1 MADLRELTTDA
12 KRLYEALDYLLGKQ
26 EESNNVED
34 IDFKEIWFSAKA
46 RPFEQHNIGK
56 LEEFEAKRYLLALSG
71 LIALGDTLEKRVIQV
86 RFMARVLAS
95 YKKAQY
101 DLKEIINGGLLI
113 EEKNIDELQEI
124 MNGEIN
130 TSLVVDL
137 LLMVYLDSTVCEKQ
151 LDYVAG
157 IMALT
162 GMDRVTVNAIGN
174 VVKGILEQNDKLI
187 LAQSKDIDVTSVYCY
202 MQNPPDGVL
211 VNNLDKAKA
220 VNAEKIIFN
229 GIEWEAI
236 PVINIDEYQAD
247 IIEFANCSFERIEG
261 IINTKK
267 KILLTDCSFTDCEV
281 AQKFLCLKNAKISN
295 CKFLNIASFDTK
307 TIHLFVF
314 LDSEVSGTEF
324 KNITIQHNA
333 NTPYGGFLKAKNS
346 VFANIFVD
354 SLVTQSNSIDEWR
367 MVIDIYGGRMAGC
380 KFNDCNLSCDSYLF
394 TFSEGAVKNHI
405 SIENLISNL
414 KNDFENRSNN
424 RNNYDISFE
433 ELFGGE

>member
-267 KILLTDCSFTDCEV
+267 KILLTDCRFTDCEV
-281 AQKFLCLKNAKISN
+281 AEKFLCLKNAKISN

-324 KNITIQHNA
+324 KNITIQHSN
-333 NTPYGGFLKAKNS
+333 NGRPFGGFLKAKNS

-354 SLVTQSNSIDEWR
+354 SLMTQFDTDYDCR
-367 MVIDIYGGRMAGC
+367 RVIDIYGGRMIDC
-380 KFNDCNLSCDSYLF
+380 KFNNCNLSNCSYLF
-394 TFSEGAVKNHI
+394 TFSEGTVKNHI
-405 SIENLISNL
+405 SIENFCNNDSWKENIYKF
-414 KNDFENRSNN
+414 KNGC
-424 RNNYDISFE
+424 DISVKA
-433 ELFGGE
+433 LFGGE